1 MDIIT
6 LLAIGFFVF
15 LPILIIVLVGKELIE
30 EYKKDAK
37 KTKKYIIDSVK
48 SAFMGIFIS
57 ALGLGVLLFILLS
70 DKLG

>member
-15 LPILIIVLVGKELIE
+15 LPILIIVLVGKELIN
-30 EYKKDAK
+30 EYKKDAE

-48 SAFMGIFIS
+48 QVFIGLFIS
-57 ALGLGVLLFILLS
+57 TIGLGVLLFILLS